1 MHGIGVDRIGVDR
14 ISTGRTTCRCRI
26 ESLCQRS
33 HPRGDIATG
42 PFPGRAILHRSTRNE
57 RLSETFGE
65 PARAEPGTN
74 LGARAARAAVA
85 HDGDSDT
92 VLHERSGGVL
102 TVAARTLMAR
112 ADRRRA
118 RRSHVRVGV
127 HLTL

>member
-1 MHGIGVDRIGVDR
+1 MTAIGGDRIYVDRIGTR
-14 ISTGRTTCRCRI
+14 RTTRRCRI
-26 ESLCQRS
+26 ESLCQRP

-85 HDGDSDT
+85 HDGDGDT

-102 TVAARTLMAR
+102 TVSARTLMAR
-112 ADRRRA
+112 ADHRSA
-118 RRSHVRVGV
+118 RRSHVRVRV
-127 HLTL
+127 HMTL